1 MNQKRLMI
9 EPKRKGDDGYRTFSI
24 RIRKELVARLETLCA
39 ASGYS
44 RNELIS
50 LLLEYAA
57 ENCEIAENP
66 SNA

>member
-1 MNQKRLMI
+1 MNQKRLVI
-9 EPKRKGDDGYRTFSI
+9 EPKRKGDGGCRTFSI

-44 RNELIS
+44 RNELIG

-57 ENCEIAENP
+57 ENCEIAKNP
-66 SNA
+66 PNA

>member
-1 MNQKRLMI
+1 MNQKRLVI
-9 EPKRKGDDGYRTFSI
+9 KPKRKGDDGYRTFSI

-44 RNELIS
+44 RNELIG
-50 LLLEYAA
+50 LWLEYAA

-66 SNA
+66 PNA

>member
-1 MNQKRLMI
+1 MNQKRLVI
-9 EPKRKGDDGYRTFSI
+9 EPKRKGDGECRTFSI

-44 RNELIS
+44 RNELIG

-66 SNA
+66 PKA